1 MLVDSRIPNE
11 CSSPGW
17 TEAPYDVSTL
27 IGGYVYFNC
36 RSSIANS
43 VTTWRL
49 DGRKEVV
56 ASSKS
61 MIYNRNSSLRYGPVE
76 KEDDGLAIGC
86 LVTTEFGELPSSLG
100 KITVKSERYA
110 CVHHLLS
117 IIITQSTIAIK
128 FKVGLSS
135 M

>member
-1 MLVDSRIPNE
+1 M
-11 CSSPGW
+11 
-17 TEAPYDVSTL
+17 
-27 IGGYVYFNC
+27 
-36 RSSIANS
+36 
-43 VTTWRL
+43 
-49 DGRKEVV
+49 
-56 ASSKS
+56 
-61 MIYNRNSSLRYGPVE
+61 E